1 MFSRDESPWKSR
13 QAVTRGELFWKAH
26 DLAMDVIVF
35 AHYNLRRRE
44 SSMRPQTRQAFNDT
58 LRYVKGIAVFWERWL
73 RVTHPRLAQSKA
85 VPASS
90 SQPTTDAVSLSAG
103 RAEAPPSE
111 HEEQE

>member
-1 MFSRDESPWKSR
+1 MFSRDDSPWKSR
-13 QAVTRGELFWKAH
+13 QAVTRSELLWKAH

-44 SSMRPQTRQAFNDT
+44 SAMRPQTRQALNDT

-73 RVTHPRLAQSKA
+73 RVTYPRLAPKA
-85 VPASS
+85 VPTTS
-90 SQPTTDAVSLSAG
+90 SQPTTDARTLSAS
-103 RAEAPPSE
+103 RAEAPLSE